1 MQPALGLCPY
11 IIKQPLQYPQTGR
24 TSCNP
29 ERFVDLADVVS
40 DLQYPQTGRTSCN
53 LAKSS
58 WRRKKSQSC
67 STLRRVEPHATHHLL
82 ICNLHHRTCSTLR
95 RVEPHATHVAAVLD
109 EWIIELAVP
118 SDGSNLMQQCNA
130 WVRSLP
136 ESVLQYPQTGRTSC
150 NPCGRRQYTELSYLA

>member
-58 WRRKKSQSC
+58 WRRKKRRSC
-67 STLRRVEPHATHHLL
+67 STLRRVEPHATFLTCPYAVAVKSLQYPQTGRTSCNSSPAHLQP
-82 ICNLHHRTCSTLR
+82 SS
-95 RVEPHATHVAAVLD
+95 LD
-109 EWIIELAVP
+109 
-118 SDGSNLMQQCNA
+118 
-130 WVRSLP
+130 
-136 ESVLQYPQTGRTSC
+136 LQYPQTGRTSC
-150 NPCGRRQYTELSYLA
+150 NPRCRCAG